1 MTQINNDSPQYVDN
15 TVIRKKP
22 NAFLKFWFFITLRS
36 YGNDLLTRNGRSYL
50 FGMSLIMLLV
60 STAEAVAWG
69 YLGSTFSPSHQYT
82 GWILSG
88 LFVFMLMWFFDRSL
102 LTSDLLENE
111 HIKTL
116 NGEVVAK
123 RTSDSVWGKIKI
135 FFEEAWHLKSFFLRL
150 GVVALSIY
158 ITAPYMTQIAFK
170 ADIENGIQN
179 RYQEA
184 VNAYKLT
191 LIKQMDTELDRIQLK
206 IEQTNNKL
214 QAEISGGKDSQSKRY
229 GFGASAQAI
238 QNELN
243 DLKEEYVAKQ
253 AIKTKKIREIEQA
266 VELGNYPALRALGIR
281 IDKDSPVFRNEIV
294 AELEKKEAFWHTEIG
309 IRAFLV
315 ILAVILFSMK
325 LMQPRT
331 LKIYY
336 SSLLQEKWNL
346 YCLGRFDDFLPVQDR
361 SQNLL
366 KSHDAL
372 PETFEKL
379 IINFFQNKNQH
390 DKWEKEQQEKAE
402 RLALEDR
409 MKEQEEAKRQRE
421 HDEKIAEQQRALEA
435 SRLANARRLLDEKSQ
450 EDYFQLKKQWH
461 ETQATNA
468 LTALDELEQS
478 YLMRHGEEMENLML
492 KETELEDKLHAIELE
507 FKTHVERVE
516 ARRMRIKESEQELA
530 ETTNLLVQTR
540 LRDDCDRLQV
550 LRLLEDIEKG
560 LLRQE
565 ERIKNQKAE
574 LLGFETTQK
583 CVQENLQKHM
593 TTIQK
598 VRTRLEGLEKPLEKL
613 AQERVKIESYRM
625 QLLGEDGVIDPPYL
639 LPTEDEMPY
648 LVKQIKNDMHHLIE
662 DKTVFDNELASENS

>member
-1 MTQINNDSPQYVDN
+1 
-15 TVIRKKP
+15 
-22 NAFLKFWFFITLRS
+22 
-36 YGNDLLTRNGRSYL
+36 
-50 FGMSLIMLLV
+50 MSLIMLLV

-69 YLGSTFSPSHQYT
+69 YLGSTFSPSHQYA
-82 GWILSG
+82 GWMLSG

-116 NGEVVAK
+116 NGEVITKGTADAI
-123 RTSDSVWGKIKI
+123 SGKIKL
-135 FFEEAWHLKSFFLRL
+135 FFQEAWHLKSFFLRL

-191 LIKQMDTELDRIQLK
+191 LIKQMDSELDRIQAK
-206 IEQTNNKL
+206 VEQTNTKL
-214 QAEISGGKDSQSKRY
+214 QSEISGGKNSQSRRY

-243 DLKEEYVAKQ
+243 DLKEDYVSKQ

-266 VELGNYPALRALGIR
+266 VELNNYPALRALGIR

-346 YCLGRFDDFLPVQDR
+346 YCLGRFDDFLPQQDR

-390 DKWEKEQQEKAE
+390 DKWERDQQEKAD
-402 RLALEDR
+402 RLALEATN
-409 MKEQEEAKRQRE
+409 KEQEEAIRQRE
-421 HDEKIAEQQRALEA
+421 HEQKLAEQERDLDE
-435 SRLANARRLLDEKSQ
+435 SRLANAKRLLDEQSQ
-450 EDYFQLKKQWH
+450 ANYFALKKQWH
-461 ETQATNA
+461 EMQASNA
-468 LTALDELEQS
+468 LTALDELEQG
-478 YLMRHGEEMENLML
+478 YLIRHGDEVESL
-492 KETELEDKLHAIELE
+492 KAKEVELEDKLHAIELE
-507 FKTHVERVE
+507 FKTHVERVD
-516 ARRMRIKESEQELA
+516 ARRLRVGESEQELI
-530 ETTNLLVQTR
+530 ETTQLLLQTR
-540 LRDDCDRLQV
+540 QREDCDRLQV
-550 LRLLEDIEKG
+550 LRLLEDLEKG

-565 ERIKNQKAE
+565 ERIKGQKAE
-574 LLGFETTQK
+574 LLGFEMTQK
-583 CVQENLQKHM
+583 CVQENLQKHQLAV
-593 TTIQK
+593 QK
-598 VRTRLEGLEKPLEKL
+598 VKARLESLEKPLERV
-613 AQERVKIESYRM
+613 AQERLKIESYRM
-625 QLLGEDGVIDPPYL
+625 QLLGEDGIMDAPYL
-639 LPTEDEMPY
+639 LPTEDEFPF
-648 LVKQIKNDMHHLIE
+648 LVKQLKNEMFNTLNVKEVYADDLLPL
-662 DKTVFDNELASENS
+662 KTAK